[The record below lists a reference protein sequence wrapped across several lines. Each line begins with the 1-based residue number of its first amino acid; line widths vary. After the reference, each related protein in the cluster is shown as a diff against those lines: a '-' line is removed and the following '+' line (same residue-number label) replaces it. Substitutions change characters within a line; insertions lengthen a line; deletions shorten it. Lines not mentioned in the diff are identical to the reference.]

1 MKRLL
6 LLEDG
11 SVFEGEAFGADVET
25 SGEIVFSTGM
35 TGYQE
40 SITDQSYNGQII
52 TLNFRYRYSSINKN
66 YSKTWNNESLFNKR
80 GKFYS

>member
-52 TLNFRYRYSSINKN
+52 YFYLSSYWKLWDKSRRLRI
-66 YSKTWNNESLFNKR
+66 Y
-80 GKFYS
+80 

>member
-52 TLNFRYRYSSINKN
+52 T
-66 YSKTWNNESLFNKR
+66 
-80 GKFYS
+80 

>member
-11 SVFEGEAFGADVET
+11 SVFEGEAFGVDVET

-40 SITDQSYNGQII
+40 SITDNRIHIQFLIPKPMPCFKRDD
-52 TLNFRYRYSSINKN
+52 TIN
-66 YSKTWNNESLFNKR
+66 
-80 GKFYS
+80 